1 MRLKKDDSFKS
12 TRHVL
17 MMMMMMMMMMTTLTT
32 TMLYRNISY
41 RLKTVNVLKKKQPLI
56 LKDQIYSLK
65 ITVARHCKLLFV
77 HPHSLKIITLCE
89 NRRCPLCWQ
98 TQHLSDLKPR
108 QVCHRLQARL
118 SDSADK
124 QQTVKRDKSVIE

>member
-1 MRLKKDDSFKS
+1 MSFK
-12 TRHVL
+12 
-17 MMMMMMMMMMTTLTT
+17 
-32 TMLYRNISY
+32 
-41 RLKTVNVLKKKQPLI
+41 KKKTLI
-56 LKDQIYSLK
+56 LKDQINSLK
-65 ITVARHCKLLFV
+65 IRVARRCKLLFV

-98 TQHLSDLKPR
+98 TQHLSDLKPP